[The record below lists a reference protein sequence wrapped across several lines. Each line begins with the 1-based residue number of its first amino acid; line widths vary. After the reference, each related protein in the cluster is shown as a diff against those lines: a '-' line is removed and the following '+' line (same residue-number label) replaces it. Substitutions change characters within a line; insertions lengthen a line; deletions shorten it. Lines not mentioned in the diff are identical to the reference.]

1 MAIFI
6 PVGQT
11 GNYHGSRGEELV
23 YEAFKKLPDDYYV
36 FYSVKWGEEGFGRK
50 YRKGET
56 DFLLFDPK
64 RGFLVIEV
72 KTGGVRRESD
82 GRWIITRHDGTE
94 NTLPRSPLDQ
104 AWDSV
109 TRFEQMLAESS
120 NDTVRKYKVI
130 PTVWFP
136 SIPALELA
144 NNLPNNYQSSNTF
157 SEADLELAEAA
168 VNRAFNRNNM
178 PEILDNPSKALINE
192 VINIFA
198 PTFNLVPS
206 ISSDIRFNDY
216 MFNQLTREQ
225 ATLLDYL
232 GEQNIAGIH
241 GASGTGKTMIAL
253 ECARRLPKDE
263 NVLFLCYNRQLLNFL
278 ILNYAAEMPNVTFT
292 SLNRLYAHTHGSEIA
307 EPEQITDFL
316 LGEYMDNFEYRHI
329 IIDEGQDFAADHL
342 DILIDAIKATG
353 GYFYVFYDRN
363 QLVHYLDNEDEET
376 LEWLKKLDCRLV
388 LKKNCRNTYEIAK
401 SAYAAV
407 DISEVELAQH
417 INGARPC
424 LNNYNNRQRLIDGI
438 AETIRFYTEKGFKKS
453 QIAILTVK
461 TLNKTLLSGY
471 DSIGGYRLARDGEG
485 DGVLFTTARKF
496 KGLESDV
503 VIVIDIDKKSFENN
517 KAKCVFYVASS
528 RAKHC
533 LTYIADLTDD
543 DMRQIV
549 TDLGAEPGNN
559 PQKALSETL
568 NIQIEQID

>member
-23 YEAFKKLPDDYYV
+23 YEALGKLPDDYYV
-36 FYSVKWGEEGFGRK
+36 FYSVKWGEEVFGRK
-50 YRKGET
+50 YHKGEA
-56 DFLLFDPK
+56 DFLIFDPR

-82 GRWIITRHDGTE
+82 GRWIITRHDGVE
-94 NTLPRSPLDQ
+94 NTLSRPPLDQ

-109 TRFEQMLAESS
+109 TRFERMLKEST
-120 NDTVRKYKVI
+120 NDMVRKYKVI

-136 SIPALELA
+136 SIAAIDLA
-144 NNLPNNYQSSNTF
+144 NNLPTDYQPANTF

-168 VNRAFNRNNM
+168 VNRAFHRNNM
-178 PEILDNPSKALINE
+178 PEILDTPSKALIDE
-192 VINIFA
+192 VIRIFA

-206 ISSDIRFNDY
+206 VSSDIRHNEY

-232 GEQNIAGIH
+232 GEQKIAGIH

-253 ECARRLPKDE
+253 ECARRLPSDE
-263 NVLFLCYNRQLLNFL
+263 NILFLCFNRQLLNFL
-278 ILNYAAEMPNVTFT
+278 KENYASEMPNVTFT
-292 SLNRLYAHTHGSEIA
+292 SLNRLYAQTHGTEIA

-316 LGEYMDNFEYRHI
+316 LGDYMDNFEYRHI

-363 QLVHYLDNEDEET
+363 QLVHFLNNEDEVT

-401 SAYAAV
+401 SAYASV
-407 DISEVELAQH
+407 DIGEVELARQ

-424 LNNYNNRQRLIDGI
+424 LNNYSSYDRQIEGI
-438 AETIRFYTEKGFKKS
+438 AETIRFYTEKGFKRS

-461 TLNKTLLSGY
+461 TLSKSILVGH
-471 DSIGGYRLARDGEG
+471 DSISGYRLARDGEG

-503 VIVIDIDKKSFENN
+503 VIVIDIDEKSFEDE
-517 KAKCVFYVASS
+517 KARCVFYVASS

-533 LTYIADLTDD
+533 LTYIASLNDG
-543 DMRQIV
+543 DMEKIV

-559 PQKALSETL
+559 PRKALSDLL